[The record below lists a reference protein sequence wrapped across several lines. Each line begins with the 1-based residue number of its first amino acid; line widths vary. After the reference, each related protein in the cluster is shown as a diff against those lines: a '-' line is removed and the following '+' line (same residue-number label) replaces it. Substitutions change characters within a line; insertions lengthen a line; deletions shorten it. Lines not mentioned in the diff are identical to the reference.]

1 MTNVNAPLAGGQF
14 PLASSAASAR
24 DVMKY
29 GLEQWT
35 VLAENDQVRV
45 LRFAPKKG
53 AATPIHSHPATVVYV
68 IKGGWVRIITPDGS
82 AQDREYRSGTA
93 FVRAAEIH
101 SDEALDDLDCVL
113 VELKK

>member
-1 MTNVNAPLAGGQF
+1 MRNVNGPLMGEQ
-14 PLASSAASAR
+14 PPPASSTAPAR

-29 GLEQWT
+29 GLDQWT

-68 IKGGWVRIITPDGS
+68 VKGGWVRIITPDGS

-93 FVRAAEIH
+93 FVRAAETH

-113 VELKK
+113 VELKR

>member
-1 MTNVNAPLAGGQF
+1 MRNVSAPLAGEQP
-14 PLASSAASAR
+14 PLAASATSAR

-68 IKGGWVRIITPDGS
+68 VKGGWVRIITPDGRS
-82 AQDREYRSGTA
+82 QDKEYRSGTA
-93 FVRAAEIH
+93 FVRAAETH

>member
-1 MTNVNAPLAGGQF
+1 
-14 PLASSAASAR
+14 
-24 DVMKY
+24 MKY

-35 VLAENDQVRV
+35 VLAENDLARV

-68 IKGGWVRIITPDGS
+68 VKGGLVRIITPEGG
-82 AQDREYRSGTA
+82 AQDKEYRTGTA
-93 FVRAAEIH
+93 FIRAAETH

-113 VELKK
+113 VELKQ

>member
-1 MTNVNAPLAGGQF
+1 MRDLNAPLAGERL
-14 PLASSAASAR
+14 PLASSAASER
-24 DVMKY
+24 DVMKH

-53 AATPIHSHPATVVYV
+53 AATPMHSHPATVVYV
-68 IKGGWVRIITPDGS
+68 VKGGRVRIITPDGN

-93 FVRAAEIH
+93 FVRAAETH

-113 VELKK
+113 VELKE